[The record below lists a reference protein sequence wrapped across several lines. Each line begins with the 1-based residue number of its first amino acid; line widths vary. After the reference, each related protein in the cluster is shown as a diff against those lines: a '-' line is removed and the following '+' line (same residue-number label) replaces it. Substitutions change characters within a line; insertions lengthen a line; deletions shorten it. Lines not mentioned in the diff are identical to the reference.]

1 MESQSFTYFSH
12 NTMKEELVNL
22 NENQLNALREFYVE
36 RYVDNMETKDLVQ
49 YVTDDMFQYMESLPD
64 NEVIDECLNYW
75 DDMFDE
81 VIEEVKE
88 FEQCD
93 FKKTLDDK
101 REEYLDSLSEGKDL
115 DDYGSK
121 VDALVDSMGV
131 TDEKVSTTP
140 DARIWICYNSSIN
153 KGDTPY
159 EYFQKKTRNIH
170 IPCRWLYI

>member
-1 MESQSFTYFSH
+1 MESKSFTYFSH

-36 RYVDNMETKDLVQ
+36 RFVDNMETKDLVQ

-64 NEVIDECLNYW
+64 NEVVEECLNYW
-75 DDMFDE
+75 DDMFED
-81 VIEEVKE
+81 VVEEIKE

-93 FKKTLDDK
+93 FKKTLEDKKDD
-101 REEYLDSLSEGKDL
+101 YLDSLSEGKDL

-131 TDEKVSTTP
+131 TVEKESTVHRRK
-140 DARIWICYNSSIN
+140 DLDS
-153 KGDTPY
+153 
-159 EYFQKKTRNIH
+159 
-170 IPCRWLYI
+170 L